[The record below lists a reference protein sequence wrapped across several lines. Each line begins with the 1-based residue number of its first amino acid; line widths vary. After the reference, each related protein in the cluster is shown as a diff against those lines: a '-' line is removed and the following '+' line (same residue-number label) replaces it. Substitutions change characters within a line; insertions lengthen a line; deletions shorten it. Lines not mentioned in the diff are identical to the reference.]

1 MTPDELMDLFQN
13 TDEMLAWDDFV
24 TEARKAVE
32 KGDEKAILP
41 TAFLR
46 LVLPDLATDPLHFP
60 VFRTRFN
67 QLCDEQ
73 GMPGE
78 KVPEPSSTAD
88 EKEGGEGPF

>member
-24 TEARKAVE
+24 TQARKALE
-32 KGDEKAILP
+32 NGEEKAMLP

-78 KVPEPSSTAD
+78 KIPETPSTED
-88 EKEGGEGPF
+88 EGEGGEGPF

>member
-78 KVPEPSSTAD
+78 KVSEPSSTED
-88 EKEGGEGPF
+88 EGEGGEGPF

>member
-1 MTPDELMDLFQN
+1 MTPDELQDVFQN

-24 TEARKAVE
+24 TQARKALE
-32 KGDEKAILP
+32 NGEEKAMLP

-60 VFRTRFN
+60 VYRTRFN
-67 QLCDEQ
+67 RLCDEL

-78 KVPEPSSTAD
+78 KVREPSSTED
-88 EKEGGEGPF
+88 EGEGGEGPF

>member
-1 MTPDELMDLFQN
+1 MTPDELQDLFQN

-24 TEARKAVE
+24 TQARKALE
-32 KGDEKAILP
+32 NGQETAMLP

-46 LVLPDLATDPLHFP
+46 LVLPDLAADPLHFP

-67 QLCDEQ
+67 RLCDEQ

-78 KVPEPSSTAD
+78 KVAEPSSTE
-88 EKEGGEGPF
+88 EKGEGGEGPF

>member
-24 TEARKAVE
+24 TEARKALE

-41 TAFLR
+41 MAFLR

-78 KVPEPSSTAD
+78 KVPEPSSPED
-88 EKEGGEGPF
+88 EGEGGEGPF

>member
-1 MTPDELMDLFQN
+1 MTPDELQDLFQN

-88 EKEGGEGPF
+88 EGEGGEGPF